1 MFWHCFS
8 CCEFDFYT
16 PFVCLGCCFPVVIFG
31 WLLEPNLWLC
41 QYTWYIGKMCVQYTL
56 CILPGLIVAAELGD
70 SFYIPMR
77 VSLGPTVTS
86 LLRNLCSC
94 VLHTIYGFFRC
105 HSSA

>member
-1 MFWHCFS
+1 M
-8 CCEFDFYT
+8 
-16 PFVCLGCCFPVVIFG
+16 
-31 WLLEPNLWLC
+31 
-41 QYTWYIGKMCVQYTL
+41 QYTL

-94 VLHTIYGFFRC
+94 VLQIYLDVIQVN
-105 HSSA
+105 SSAYVLETNALTLIRYSFNSALCCLRNLILWDYRSICH

>member
-1 MFWHCFS
+1 
-8 CCEFDFYT
+8 
-16 PFVCLGCCFPVVIFG
+16 
-31 WLLEPNLWLC
+31 
-41 QYTWYIGKMCVQYTL
+41 VQYTL

-94 VLHTIYGFFRC
+94 VLHTIYDLFRC
-105 HSSA
+105 HSSKFKCICA